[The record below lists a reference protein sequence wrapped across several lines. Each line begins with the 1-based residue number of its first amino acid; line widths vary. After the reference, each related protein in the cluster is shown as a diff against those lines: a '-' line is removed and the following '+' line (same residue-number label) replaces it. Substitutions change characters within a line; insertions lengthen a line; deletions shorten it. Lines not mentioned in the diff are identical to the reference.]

1 MELATTLNY
10 KVDKWFL
17 QKRVDREFKTRV
29 NSYGYKFMGSGLS
42 FFCACVKV
50 MFLIVYL
57 LIVKNYVHFFHRATT
72 SAVVARNNK

>member
-17 QKRVDREFKTRV
+17 QKRVIGNLRL
-29 NSYGYKFMGSGLS
+29 GLTATVHGIWVEL
-42 FFCACVKV
+42 FCASVKV

-72 SAVVARNNK
+72 SAAVARNNK